1 MNMNISDLQKI
12 ISDKKK
18 EYFEKIENFCKEDE
32 LKKIK
37 TDTIDFN
44 EISDEEKI
52 KTKINNDNCGIY
64 IFFCDDDVKEIINK
78 FYPKRK
84 KGKNQDIYKILS
96 KYQDEYK
103 MLSKYNEENFEGNV
117 KEDLLNCLY
126 VGSSK
131 KLKSRLREHCDD
143 NTKGPYAMHIGS
155 WKNWSHLK
163 ELKELEKL
171 KKLKELEDGQIIIKI
186 LKLENQKEYIPEQI
200 QFYEDVL
207 WDYYKPLLGR
217 RGSK

>member
-1 MNMNISDLQKI
+1 MNISDFPEI
-12 ISDKKK
+12 ISRKKK

-32 LKKIK
+32 FKKFKI
-37 TDTIDFN
+37 DTIDFN
-44 EISDEEKI
+44 EISEEEKL

-64 IFFCDDDVKEIINK
+64 IFFCDNNVKEIINK

-84 KGKNQDIYKILS
+84 KRKNQDIYKILS

-103 MLSKYNEENFEGNV
+103 MLSKYNEENFKGNV

-143 NTKGPYAMHIGS
+143 KRKGPYALHIGS
-155 WKNWSHLK
+155 WKNWLPLK
-163 ELKELEKL
+163 ELKA
-171 KKLKELEDGQIIIKI
+171 GQIKI
-186 LKLENQKEYIPEQI
+186 LKLENQNEYFPDQI

>member
-1 MNMNISDLQKI
+1 MNISDFPEI
-12 ISDKKK
+12 ISRKKK

-32 LKKIK
+32 FKKFKI
-37 TDTIDFN
+37 DTIDFN
-44 EISDEEKI
+44 EISDEGKL
-52 KTKINNDNCGIY
+52 KRDPFKNNINNDDCGIY
-64 IFFCDDDVKEIINK
+64 IFFCDDKVKEIIKNS
-78 FYPKRK
+78 YPKRK
-84 KGKNQDIYKILS
+84 KGEN
-96 KYQDEYK
+96 QDEYK

-143 NTKGPYAMHIGS
+143 NQKGPYAMHIGS
-155 WKNWSHLK
+155 WKNWLPLK
-163 ELKELEKL
+163 ELKA
-171 KKLKELEDGQIIIKI
+171 GQIIIKI
-186 LKLENQKEYIPEQI
+186 LKLENQKEYFPEQI

>member
-1 MNMNISDLQKI
+1 MNISDFPEI
-12 ISDKKK
+12 ISRKKK

-32 LKKIK
+32 FKKFKI
-37 TDTIDFN
+37 DTIDFN
-44 EISDEEKI
+44 EISDEGKL
-52 KTKINNDNCGIY
+52 KRDPFKNNINNDDCGIY
-64 IFFCDDDVKEIINK
+64 IFFCDDKVKEIIKNS
-78 FYPKRK
+78 YPKRK
-84 KGKNQDIYKILS
+84 KGEN
-96 KYQDEYK
+96 QDEYK
-103 MLSKYNEENFEGNV
+103 MLSKYNEENFENKV
-117 KEDLLNCLY
+117 KENPLNCLY

-131 KLKSRLREHCDD
+131 ELKSRLREHCDD

-155 WKNWSHLK
+155 WKNWLPLK
-163 ELKELEKL
+163 ELKA
-171 KKLKELEDGQIIIKI
+171 GQIIIKI

>member
-1 MNMNISDLQKI
+1 MTISDFPEI
-12 ISDKKK
+12 ISRKKK

-32 LKKIK
+32 FKKFKI
-37 TDTIDFN
+37 DTIDFN
-44 EISDEEKI
+44 EISDEGKL
-52 KTKINNDNCGIY
+52 KRDPFKNNINNDECGIY
-64 IFFCDDDVKEIINK
+64 IFFCDDKVKEIIKNS
-78 FYPKRK
+78 YPKRK
-84 KGKNQDIYKILS
+84 KGENQDK
-96 KYQDEYK
+96 YK
-103 MLSKYNEENFEGNV
+103 MLSKYNEENFENKV
-117 KEDLLNCLY
+117 KENPLNCLY

-131 KLKSRLREHCDD
+131 ELKSRLREHCDD

-163 ELKELEKL
+163 ELKEQKVLEE
-171 KKLKELEDGQIIIKI
+171 LKELEDGQIIIKI

-207 WDYYKPLLGR
+207 WDSYKPLLGR

>member
-1 MNMNISDLQKI
+1 MTISDFPEI
-12 ISDKKK
+12 ISRKKK

-32 LKKIK
+32 IKKIK
-37 TDTIDFN
+37 IDTIDFN
-44 EISDEEKI
+44 EISDEEKL

-64 IFFCDDDVKEIINK
+64 IFFCDNNVKDIIK
-78 FYPKRK
+78 EFYPKKRE
-84 KGKNQDIYKILS
+84 NQDKYKMLS

-103 MLSKYNEENFEGNV
+103 MLSRYNEENFEDKV
-117 KEDLLNCLY
+117 KSLYCLY

-163 ELKELEKL
+163 ELKEQKVLEE
-171 KKLKELEDGQIIIKI
+171 LKELEDGQIIIKI

-207 WDYYKPLLGR
+207 WDSYKPLLGR